1 MLDRMGGFA
10 HGRYINAN
18 CGEMQEMQ
26 LHNVLQNINGYR
38 HGRVQVSALQKYRE
52 SQSGSAK
59 KQLPAFL
66 SQNNAD
72 ILETIGRKIHIVI
85 APSNGVRCQ

>member
-1 MLDRMGGFA
+1 MGGIA
-10 HGRYINAN
+10 HGRFINAN

-26 LHNVLQNINGYR
+26 FHYVLQNINGHR
-38 HGRVQVSALQKYRE
+38 HGRVQVSALQKHRE
-52 SQSGSAK
+52 SQSGAEK
-59 KQLPAFL
+59 EQHPAFL

-72 ILETIGRKIHIVI
+72 ILETIDRKVDIVI

>member
-1 MLDRMGGFA
+1 MGGFVY
-10 HGRYINAN
+10 GRFINAN

-26 LHNVLQNINGYR
+26 LHNVLQNINGYGD
-38 HGRVQVSALQKYRE
+38 GRVQVPPLQKHRE
-52 SQSGSAK
+52 SQSGAEE

-72 ILETIGRKIHIVI
+72 ILETIGRKVYTVI

>member
-26 LHNVLQNINGYR
+26 LHNVLQNIDGHR

-52 SQSGSAK
+52 SQSGSEK
-59 KQLPAFL
+59 KQHPAFL

>member
-1 MLDRMGGFA
+1 MDDTSMRIAVKCKKCSFTMF
-10 HGRYINAN
+10 YKI
-18 CGEMQEMQ
+18 
-26 LHNVLQNINGYR
+26 INGYGY
-38 HGRVQVSALQKYRE
+38 GRVQVPPLQKHRE